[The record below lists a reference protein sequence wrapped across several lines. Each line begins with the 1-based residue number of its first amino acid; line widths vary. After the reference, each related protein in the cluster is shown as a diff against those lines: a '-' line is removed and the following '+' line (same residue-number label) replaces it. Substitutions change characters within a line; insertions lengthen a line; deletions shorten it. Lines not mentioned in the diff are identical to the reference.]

1 MEEVIG
7 KLKEPELQNIRN
19 KEIVIELLQSVM
31 DLNHVEE
38 FKAAK
43 ENEGPGE
50 CTFIERLTEK
60 MGWDFFSLD
69 EADEEIKQKGYKN

>member
-1 MEEVIG
+1 MEEVIA

-19 KEIVIELLQSVM
+19 KETVIELLQSVM

-43 ENEGPGE
+43 DN
-50 CTFIERLTEK
+50 
-60 MGWDFFSLD
+60 
-69 EADEEIKQKGYKN
+69 